1 MAEMKTSVPLRKE
14 KTKKV
19 RASRFRLLPLVIF
32 FCVLMLSV
40 RVGVVWRSLVLLQSD
55 TDQSAVAVT
64 AVQAQSSAVAAE
76 AKAQSLS
83 SKINQ
88 AVSHAEDFQ
97 KQEEEPQPEKNFS
110 QSELE
115 ILQKLA
121 QRREELDIRERS
133 IEQKAGVLKAAEAQI
148 DMKIAKLKELEASIK
163 DLIGVYDE
171 KERDR
176 LNNLVKIYSTMKPKE
191 AARLFNDMEMS
202 LLVRVFEQ
210 MKESKAAPILALM
223 DSAKANALTS
233 ELANKRTLPGY
244 DGPEPEQEKQD
255 AVD

>member
-1 MAEMKTSVPLRKE
+1 MAEMKTPAAVRRE
-14 KTKKV
+14 KTKKT
-19 RASRFRLLPLVIF
+19 RAARFRLLPLVIF

-40 RVGVVWRSLVLLQSD
+40 RVGVVWRNLVLPRSADGQA
-55 TDQSAVAVT
+55 AVAVT
-64 AVQAQSSAVAAE
+64 SVQAQSPAMAAE

-83 SKINQ
+83 SKITQ
-88 AVSHAEDFQ
+88 AVSDAE
-97 KQEEEPQPEKNFS
+97 KNKSRQPEEKESGKSFS

-148 DMKIAKLKELEASIK
+148 DVKIAKLKELEASIK

-210 MKESKAAPILALM
+210 MKESKSAPILALM

-244 DGPEPEQEKQD
+244 DGPDTEQKK
-255 AVD
+255 

>member
-1 MAEMKTSVPLRKE
+1 MAEMKTPAAVRRE
-14 KTKKV
+14 KTKKM
-19 RASRFRLLPLVIF
+19 RAARFRLLPLVIF

-40 RVGVVWRSLVLLQSD
+40 RVGVVWRNLVLPRSADGQA
-55 TDQSAVAVT
+55 AVAVT
-64 AVQAQSSAVAAE
+64 SVQAQSPAMAAE

-83 SKINQ
+83 SKITQ
-88 AVSHAEDFQ
+88 AVSDAE
-97 KQEEEPQPEKNFS
+97 KNKSRQPEEKESGKSFS

-148 DMKIAKLKELEASIK
+148 DVKIAKLKELEASIK

-176 LNNLVKIYSTMKPKE
+176 LNNLVKIYSTMKPKD

-210 MKESKAAPILALM
+210 MKESKSAPILALM

-244 DGPEPEQEKQD
+244 DGPDTEQKK
-255 AVD
+255 

>member
-1 MAEMKTSVPLRKE
+1 MMDQKKSGISKRKDKIRKKTS
-14 KTKKV
+14 
-19 RASRFRLLPLVIF
+19 ARFRLLPLVIF

-40 RVGVVWRSLVLLQSD
+40 RVGVLWRGFVTLDGGSK
-55 TDQSAVAVT
+55 QSAAVSVS
-64 AVQAQSSAVAAE
+64 AVQAQSGVIVSE

-83 SKINQ
+83 SKIAQ
-88 AVSHAEDFQ
+88 AVSNAEENSK
-97 KQEEEPQPEKNFS
+97 KQEKSDSGKNFS

-121 QRREELDIRERS
+121 QRREELDVRERN
-133 IEQKAGVLKAAEAQI
+133 IEQRAGVLKAAEAQI
-148 DMKIAKLKELEASIK
+148 DVKIAKLKELEASIK

-171 KERDR
+171 KEKDR

-210 MKESKAAPILALM
+210 MKESKSAPILALM

-233 ELANKRTLPGY
+233 ELANKKTLPGY
-244 DGPEPEQEKQD
+244 DEPDQEKKK
-255 AVD
+255 

>member
-1 MAEMKTSVPLRKE
+1 MGEMKTSVPVRNH
-14 KTKKV
+14 KTKK
-19 RASRFRLLPLVIF
+19 RHAARFRLLPLVIF

-40 RVGVVWRSLVLLQSD
+40 RVGVVWRNLVLLQSD
-55 TDQSAVAVT
+55 DAQTAVSVSP
-64 AVQAQSSAVAAE
+64 VQAQSATE
-76 AKAQSLS
+76 AKTSSLS
-83 SKINQ
+83 SKITQ
-88 AVSHAEDFQ
+88 AVTEAEQSHRQ
-97 KQEEEPQPEKNFS
+97 QEEEKGSGKSFS

-148 DMKIAKLKELEASIK
+148 DVKIAKLKELEASIK

-191 AARLFNDMEMS
+191 AARLFNDMEMP

-244 DGPEPEQEKQD
+244 EGPETEQKK
-255 AVD
+255 